1 MKHCL
6 LVDDSSVIRKVAR
19 RILEDL
25 EFEVSE
31 AEDGA
36 QALEI
41 CRQVMPDIIFLDW
54 SMPGIDGVEF
64 LEILRRDETEGDKP
78 KVVFC
83 TSENDV
89 GQIAKA
95 MRAGADDYML
105 KPFDRSHI
113 EAKLQ
118 ELGVL

>member
-6 LVDDSSVIRKVAR
+6 VVDDSSVIRKVAR

-25 EFEVSE
+25 EFDVSE
-31 AEDGA
+31 AEDGS

-41 CRQVMPDIIFLDW
+41 CRQMMPDLIFLDW

-64 LEILRRDETEGDKP
+64 LAILRRDEVGGDKP

-118 ELGVL
+118 EIGVL

>member
-19 RILEDL
+19 RILEDF

-41 CRQVMPDIIFLDW
+41 CRQTMPDLIFLDW

-64 LEILRRDETEGDKP
+64 LAILRKDEVDGDKP

-89 GQIAKA
+89 GQITRA

-118 ELGVL
+118 EIDLL

>member
-1 MKHCL
+1 MKRCL
-6 LVDDSSVIRKVAR
+6 VVDDSSVIRKVAR

-25 EFEVSE
+25 EFDVSE

-41 CRQVMPDIIFLDW
+41 CRQMMPDLIFLDW

-64 LEILRRDETEGDKP
+64 LAILRRDEADGDKP

-118 ELGVL
+118 EIGVL